1 MDMPVDVWERVR
13 RGKHSALLGVPLS
26 DPPADL
32 RVVRVSCDLASST
45 LGPLLEA
52 RDRVERI
59 VGTETPF
66 VEAARARVLTGL
78 RRHLLGDLPT
88 VASEGSLVDVLN
100 RFALL
105 GPAALV
111 LEHIE
116 MADSA
121 SLDMLRHILAR
132 PGWLRLPLILSG
144 PPTTRSP
151 ALQSLIE
158 AVQNSAGQEAI
169 VRALSET
176 APQSTHAERPFE
188 PSALPA
194 DVLRV
199 LRALAIAGAAA
210 DANAVAA
217 IIDGTEMG
225 VLDALQRAFDAGVRI
240 EDRGEGRFVL
250 SPDVVDVVRSS
261 MLPSFAAALHRR
273 AAAILSDSR
282 PTPPPVAPP
291 AMTADVRPGNAWD
304 VMAAEP
310 APPTLRLEKEDAS
323 PSTQQLP
330 ISQAP
335 SIPAESPSVYTPTE
349 KLAPVE
355 ARGTLP
361 SAVPQDPVPA
371 REAESDAHRIAE
383 EAAQQAILE
392 AHRVHAERVEK
403 EAQAR
408 RAAEDIAEAA
418 VLEARRSLAEERLKT
433 HSRLPFSGDPEV
445 SRTPRP
451 AEWLSP
457 LASEPPSDPPP
468 PRTHSKVAR
477 PSQLRTEDDAR
488 AAQHLV
494 KAGDIS
500 SAIERYTAAMRKAA
514 ARAAYPQAVAHA
526 QAALSLLDRLPSSN
540 EHRLERVALLLE
552 AGRLLWHGAGPD
564 DSFTLQGAARVLEA
578 ARASLHAGDPSDLV
592 ADVAVAIAGVLYDIG
607 DVRSLSRALEELA
620 TASRTL
626 ANDGNAQ
633 AAARLFNDQAAVLI
647 RMGDPVRAAHL
658 LTESR
663 KIFEPNAKTDPVS
676 LVEIAETD
684 HLFARILLTVPARP
698 GKADDA
704 LNLGLDHALA
714 AERAF
719 RHIGAPREAARVLQT
734 MGLLELRKGRF
745 DRAAEHLTN
754 AAHIQE
760 SMGDV
765 IGLAEST
772 AALSGVL
779 AADKHYLE
787 ALRMLGNSIV
797 LHFEKGSA
805 YGVAQNRR
813 AFTALLSG
821 SDLRNSAPDLVSMT
835 EKRLA
840 AAEGALGRIELP
852 PTS

>member
-1 MDMPVDVWERVR
+1 MPVDVWERVR
-13 RGKHSALLGVPLS
+13 RGKHSALLGVPLT

-111 LEHIE
+111 LERIE

-121 SLDMLRHILAR
+121 SLDMLRHILTR
-132 PGWLRLPLILSG
+132 PGWLRLPLVLSG

-151 ALQSLIE
+151 SLQALIE

-176 APQSTHAERPFE
+176 APTSLHAERPFE
-188 PSALPA
+188 ASSLPA

-199 LRALAIAGAAA
+199 LRALAIAGPSA
-210 DANAVAA
+210 DVAAVAS
-217 IIDGTEMG
+217 IIDGTEIG
-225 VLDALQRAFDAGVRI
+225 VLDALQRAHDAGVRI
-240 EDRGEGRFVL
+240 DDRGEGRFIL
-250 SPDVVDVVRSS
+250 PPDVVDVIRAS

-273 AAAILSDSR
+273 AASILSDAR
-282 PTPPPVAPP
+282 PTPPPAAPTP
-291 AMTADVRPGNAWD
+291 SMTSEPRPGNAWD

-310 APPTLRLEKEDAS
+310 PPPTLRLEQEAS
-323 PSTQQLP
+323 PSTQALP
-330 ISQAP
+330 NAEPASA
-335 SIPAESPSVYTPTE
+335 PAESANVYTPTNTE
-349 KLAPVE
+349 KVPPVVE
-355 ARGTLP
+355 RDTLP
-361 SAVPQDPVPA
+361 SAVPNDLAPA
-371 REAESDAHRIAE
+371 GNSENEAHRIAE

-403 EAQAR
+403 EAEAR
-408 RAAEDIAEAA
+408 RAAEDIAESA
-418 VLEARRSLAEERLKT
+418 VLDARRSLAEERLKA
-433 HSRLPFSGDPEV
+433 HSRSPFSGDPEV
-445 SRTPRP
+445 SRSPRP

-457 LASEPPSDPPP
+457 LASEPQADPPA
-468 PRTHSKVAR
+468 PRAAPKVAR
-477 PSQLRTEDDAR
+477 PSQARTEDDAR

-500 SAIERYTAAMRKAA
+500 GAIERYAAAMRKAA

-526 QAALSLLDRLPSSN
+526 QSALSLLDRLPSSN

-578 ARASLHAGDPSDLV
+578 ARASLHAGDPSELV
-592 ADVAVAIAGVLYDIG
+592 AEVAVAIAGILYDIG
-607 DVRSLSRALEELA
+607 DMRSLSRALEELA
-620 TASRTL
+620 TASRAL
-626 ANDGNAQ
+626 AQDGNAQ

-676 LVEIAETD
+676 LVEMAETD

-698 GKADDA
+698 GKAEDA

-734 MGLLELRKGRF
+734 MGLIELRKGRL

-765 IGLAEST
+765 LGLAEST
-772 AALSGVL
+772 AALSRVL
-779 AADKHYLE
+779 AGDKHHRE

-797 LHFEKGSA
+797 LNFEKGSA
-805 YGVAQNRR
+805 HGVAQNRR
-813 AFTALLSG
+813 AFTALLLE
-821 SDLRNSAPDLVSMT
+821 SDLRNSAPDLVAIT

-840 AAEGALGRIELP
+840 AAEGALGRVELP
-852 PTS
+852 PAG